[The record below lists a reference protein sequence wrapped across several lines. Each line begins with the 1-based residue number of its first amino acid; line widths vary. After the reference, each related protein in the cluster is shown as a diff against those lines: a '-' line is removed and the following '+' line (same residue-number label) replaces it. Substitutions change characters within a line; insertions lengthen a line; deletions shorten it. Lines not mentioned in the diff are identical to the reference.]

1 MSSQKDTE
9 TIIKGLM
16 QRTFKLK
23 GDHILAV
30 AVIYPSIRKS
40 PPSTKLIA
48 ELIKKRHDITP
59 AFSSSPGTIFE
70 IRKMNP
76 EKDIGIERNPGNF
89 LAPILA
95 RQLAD
100 IDLSGCEAIAYRDF
114 DDNLG
119 AWEGALYIGIVT
131 QA

>member
-9 TIIKGLM
+9 TIIKSLM
-16 QRTFKLK
+16 QRTFRLS
-23 GDHILAV
+23 GEHILAV

-48 ELIKKRHDITP
+48 ERIKKRHKISP
-59 AFSSSPGTIFE
+59 EFSSSPSTTFE

-76 EKDIGIERNPGNF
+76 EKDIGIQRNPGSF
-89 LAPILA
+89 LAPMLA
-95 RQLAD
+95 RPLAD
-100 IDLSGCEAIAYRDF
+100 INLSGCEAIAYRDF
-114 DDNLG
+114 DDTLN
-119 AWEGALYIGIVT
+119 AWEGTLYIGIVT